1 MMVKENIKTAVKTL
15 IFLSITALPFLTLT
29 NVIGIDTF
37 LDSFENPE
45 NYTYFKNN
53 KYLQSTKIKD
63 RNYIIIQ
70 KSDHPSFQIQEG
82 DTIMYCTVNGE
93 IACHKIYQ
101 IYGDET
107 LKKYSIQEKNVVYGD
122 QIIGKVIKTLD
133 NNIWNEFVINIWNL
147 AINELNI
154 RVLFD

>member
-1 MMVKENIKTAVKTL
+1 MTVKDIIKAFAKIL

-29 NVIGIDTF
+29 NSIGIDTF

-45 NYTYFKNN
+45 KYTYLMNN
-53 KYLQSTKIKD
+53 NYLQSTKIKD
-63 RNYIIIQ
+63 QNYIIIQ
-70 KSDHPSFQIQEG
+70 KSDHPNFQIQEG

-93 IACHKIYQ
+93 IACHEIYQ
-101 IYGDET
+101 IYGIGT
-107 LKKYSIQEKNVVYGD
+107 LKKYSIKEKNTVYSD

-133 NNIWNEFVINIWNL
+133 NNILNELAINIWNL

-154 RVLFD
+154 RILFK